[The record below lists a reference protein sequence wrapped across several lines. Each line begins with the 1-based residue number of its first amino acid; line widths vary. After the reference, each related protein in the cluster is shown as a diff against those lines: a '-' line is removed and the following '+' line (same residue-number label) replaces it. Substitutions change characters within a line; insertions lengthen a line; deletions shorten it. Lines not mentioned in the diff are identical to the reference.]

1 MNPVFLG
8 TAAALC
14 WGMLDFLAGKTGR
27 RIGPLPVTAAVTLF
41 GLVLISLWLLAFG
54 ELPSLLRGDVWWPV
68 VAGIGVA
75 LATLFLFT
83 AITSGPISLAVPV
96 AMSYPATSVLLG
108 AFLGSIPSLTQLAFV
123 ALILIGAFLVACGE
137 SETGSAA
144 AAETPGRWRRTIT
157 FAILAHLTF
166 VIGVFAGQKS
176 ALLFDEIQSVWISRL
191 AGAAIMLP
199 LMFARPAPI
208 RPQIPYLP
216 VLAAMG
222 LLDVFAITLLF
233 AAGKSAQPEL
243 ANVCATASGA
253 ITIVLAWIFLHEK
266 IAYLRW
272 IGIAAT
278 FFGIAALSALK

>member
-14 WGMLDFLAGKTGR
+14 WGMLDFLAGNTGR

-54 ELPSLLRGDVWWPV
+54 ELPTLLRGDIWWPA

-123 ALILIGAFLVACGE
+123 ALILIGALLVAGGE
-137 SETGSAA
+137 SGSAEVE
-144 AAETPGRWRRTIT
+144 ETPGRWRRTIT

-166 VIGVFAGQKS
+166 VVGVFAGQKS

-191 AGAAIMLP
+191 AGAAIILP

-216 VLAAMG
+216 VLAVMG

>member
-14 WGMLDFLAGKTGR
+14 WGMLDFLAGNTGR

-54 ELPSLLRGDVWWPV
+54 ELPTLLRGDVWWPV

-123 ALILIGAFLVACGE
+123 ALILIGALLVAGGE
-137 SETGSAA
+137 SGSAEVE
-144 AAETPGRWRRTIT
+144 ETPGRWRRTIT

-166 VIGVFAGQKS
+166 VVGVFAGQKS

-191 AGAAIMLP
+191 AGAAIIMP

-216 VLAAMG
+216 VLAVMG

>member
-41 GLVLISLWLLAFG
+41 GLALISLCLLAFG
-54 ELPSLLRGDVWWPV
+54 EFPVVLRGEAWWPV

-96 AMSYPATSVLLG
+96 AMSYPATSLLLG
-108 AFLGSIPSLTQLAFV
+108 AFFGSIPSLTQLAIV
-123 ALILIGAFLVACGE
+123 ALVLIGAFLVACGE
-137 SETGSAA
+137 SEAESAEA
-144 AAETPGRWRRTIT
+144 TPGRWRRTVT
-157 FAILAHLTF
+157 FALLAHLTF
-166 VIGVFAGQKS
+166 VVGVFAGQKS
-176 ALLFDEIQSVWISRL
+176 AQLFDEIQSVWISRL

-199 LMFARPAPI
+199 LMLARPAPI

-253 ITIVLAWIFLHEK
+253 ITILLAWIFLHEK

>member
-14 WGMLDFLAGKTGR
+14 WGMLDFLAGNTGR

-41 GLVLISLWLLAFG
+41 GFVLISLWLLAFG
-54 ELPSLLRGDVWWPV
+54 ELPTLLRGDVWWPA

-123 ALILIGAFLVACGE
+123 ALILIGALLVAGGE
-137 SETGSAA
+137 SGSAEVE
-144 AAETPGRWRRTIT
+144 ETPGRWRRTIT

-166 VIGVFAGQKS
+166 VVGVFAGQKS

-191 AGAAIMLP
+191 AGAAIILP

-216 VLAAMG
+216 VLAVMG

>member
-14 WGMLDFLAGKTGR
+14 WGMLDFLASNTGR

-54 ELPSLLRGDVWWPV
+54 ELPTLLRGDVWWPA

-123 ALILIGAFLVACGE
+123 ALILIGALLVAGGE
-137 SETGSAA
+137 SGSAEVE
-144 AAETPGRWRRTIT
+144 ETPGRWRRTIT

-166 VIGVFAGQKS
+166 VVGVFAGQKS

-191 AGAAIMLP
+191 AGAAIILP

-216 VLAAMG
+216 VLAVMG

>member
-41 GLVLISLWLLAFG
+41 GLVLISLWLVAFG
-54 ELPSLLRGDVWWPV
+54 ELPTLRRGDVWWPLA
-68 VAGIGVA
+68 AGVGVA

-108 AFLGSIPSLTQLAFV
+108 AFLGSVPSLTQLAFV
-123 ALILIGAFLVACGE
+123 ALILIGAFLVAWGD
-137 SETGSAA
+137 SETGHGGE
-144 AAETPGRWRRTIT
+144 ETQGRWRRTVT
-157 FAILAHLTF
+157 FAVLAHLTF
-166 VIGVFAGQKS
+166 VLGVFVGQKS
-176 ALLFDEIQSVWISRL
+176 TLLFDEVQSVWISRL
-191 AGAAIMLP
+191 AGAAVMLP
-199 LMFARPAPI
+199 LLVARPAPI
-208 RPQIPYLP
+208 QPQIPYLP
-216 VLAAMG
+216 MLAAMV
-222 LLDVFAITLLF
+222 LRDVFAITLLF
-233 AAGKSAQPEL
+233 AAGKTDQPEL

-253 ITIVLAWIFLHEK
+253 ITILLAWIFLHEK

-272 IGIAAT
+272 IGITAT
-278 FFGIAALSALK
+278 FLGIAALSALK

>member
-54 ELPSLLRGDVWWPV
+54 ELPTLLRGDVWWPV

-144 AAETPGRWRRTIT
+144 VEETPGRRRRTIT

-166 VIGVFAGQKS
+166 VVGVFAGQKS

-199 LMFARPAPI
+199 LMLARTAPI

-272 IGIAAT
+272 LGIAAT
-278 FFGIAALSALK
+278 FFGIAALSAFK